1 MKRILLSAGSLS
13 FVDFIV
19 IYLQTWKILFAPFIL
34 FITSVMALCSDGFLN
49 IFGVAYRESWMM
61 HTFSTFL
68 GFHILV
74 GWAHKLPNGRKLSSW
89 RRIYSNIG
97 SSVLTNLSHFTFL
110 FFSTFHPHILVFL
123 LLQVWFGWLEYL
135 FPGLFPMIE
144 FLSICILG
152 LLNLT
157 DSPYGLRFFASF
169 GFFYGLRKYIHLR
182 DWKGVDYWGK
192 LDFIVFGLIG
202 FRFEFKLSCKIGNAL
217 NEGTFKAN
225 LTAHQF

>member
-169 GFFYGLRKYIHLR
+169 GFFLWFKEIYSFEGSKRSWLLGEVGFYSFWI
-182 DWKGVDYWGK
+182 DWVQIW
-192 LDFIVFGLIG
+192 I
-202 FRFEFKLSCKIGNAL
+202 
-217 NEGTFKAN
+217 
-225 LTAHQF
+225 